1 MSWTVTK
8 LSESSESM
16 VFRCVA
22 SAAVARPADIDGGD
36 DPTIDISAQA
46 SATLT
51 GTLVTHIE
59 YVEWNCPD
67 QISATASGLLTIDY
81 HATSSVSP
89 HPDAPQIVL
98 QLSGSGSMGVNTPGV
113 IAKPAAAT
121 DDGVFNGDI
130 ALHATGA
137 CTLIICLRKVTGF

>member
-81 HATSSVSP
+81 HATSSVNP

-113 IAKPAAAT
+113 IAKPADTAARS
-121 DDGVFNGDI
+121 FNGDI
-130 ALHATGA
+130 VLTTTGA
-137 CTLIICLRKVTGF
+137 CTLVMSLRKISGF